1 MHSRKQNSIAE
12 QQVLLAPGH
21 QTPSLSVMYAEFC
34 RVCGAHSQ
42 RRPALALRCCGAPR
56 EREHQCALCR
66 DCAARTPLCQG
77 NTRQKN
83 SFLRRSTA
91 GAPAVE
97 KVTTH
102 EHKLNGK
109 NASPGTHRAR
119 GPGPAVG
126 CVGRLMGSEKRMAWR
141 MPSGRRAAV
150 VVLVLLAAARPACVQ
165 AAGQAN
171 ATNATAAT
179 TIASGTTA
187 AASSSATAGSTTAAL
202 AHTTTPGQVGAS
214 TSAAAGTT
222 PAPTT
227 PGQVGASTSAAAGA
241 TPTPTTLA
249 PTTPAPTTNAPS
261 TPAPTTPT
269 APLATAPPTTTP
281 VQATPCSPS
290 ALNASNASSVANSSA
305 AVADCLYV
313 ATSAPFHTPTTA
325 SPQALVTTPAPS
337 IAAPAAAATCGD
349 GLRSGGEAC
358 DDGNMLSDDGCSG
371 SCAVE
376 AGFVCKPSATGGRDV
391 CTASTVPP
399 AGSVF
404 ISASIRLDAAMT
416 AEQFVGPVRRSFR
429 QTIAESTKPELS
441 TDKVL
446 ILSVRADQARR
457 AGVLAVGFRMEALE
471 AHMQTVAQSLSDAVK
486 SGTLTNRLQKAGLD
500 VTVKDMSEPAFSK
513 SDGSSGTLQV
523 SPNAEPKRNW
533 IFVVVVAGVGAGV
546 CVLCCCLYSHKIC
559 AGKLRKNKV
568 CL

>member
-66 DCAARTPLCQG
+66 DCAARTPWCQG
-77 NTRQKN
+77 LLKKERVT
-83 SFLRRSTA
+83 STA
-91 GAPAVE
+91 GAPAVAE
-97 KVTTH
+97 FAH

-109 NASPGTHRAR
+109 NAAPGTHRAR

>member
-1 MHSRKQNSIAE
+1 
-12 QQVLLAPGH
+12 
-21 QTPSLSVMYAEFC
+21 
-34 RVCGAHSQ
+34 
-42 RRPALALRCCGAPR
+42 
-56 EREHQCALCR
+56 
-66 DCAARTPLCQG
+66 
-77 NTRQKN
+77 
-83 SFLRRSTA
+83 
-91 GAPAVE
+91 
-97 KVTTH
+97 
-102 EHKLNGK
+102 
-109 NASPGTHRAR
+109 
-119 GPGPAVG
+119 
-126 CVGRLMGSEKRMAWR
+126 
-141 MPSGRRAAV
+141 
-150 VVLVLLAAARPACVQ
+150 
-165 AAGQAN
+165 
-171 ATNATAAT
+171 
-179 TIASGTTA
+179 
-187 AASSSATAGSTTAAL
+187 
-202 AHTTTPGQVGAS
+202 
-214 TSAAAGTT
+214 
-222 PAPTT
+222 
-227 PGQVGASTSAAAGA
+227 
-241 TPTPTTLA
+241 
-249 PTTPAPTTNAPS
+249 
-261 TPAPTTPT
+261 
-269 APLATAPPTTTP
+269 
-281 VQATPCSPS
+281 
-290 ALNASNASSVANSSA
+290 
-305 AVADCLYV
+305 
-313 ATSAPFHTPTTA
+313 
-325 SPQALVTTPAPS
+325 
-337 IAAPAAAATCGD
+337 
-349 GLRSGGEAC
+349 
-358 DDGNMLSDDGCSG
+358 MLSDDGCSG

-513 SDGSSGTLQV
+513 SDGSIGTLQV
-523 SPNAEPKRNW
+523 TPNAEPKRNW